1 MGRSGRT
8 GGPDGRGTSGP
19 DAWPVGRGGTSR
31 RLRTVSEPVGTEQHD
46 GTPEGEET
54 MEQMLTVLLAI
65 GIVATVTAVL
75 IPMLS
80 AAGTPERKA
89 ERDAGLEDQVAIL
102 R

>member
-1 MGRSGRT
+1 
-8 GGPDGRGTSGP
+8 
-19 DAWPVGRGGTSR
+19 
-31 RLRTVSEPVGTEQHD
+31 
-46 GTPEGEET
+46 

-65 GIVATVTAVL
+65 GIVATVTGIL

-80 AAGTPERKA
+80 GAGTPERKA